1 MPVGSRSSLV
11 SDRVQEQRSCTKHQS
26 RRQGIASVLFAKVDC
41 SCASFLLL
49 DKLNTRLGK
58 GPMKKEKFKPILLFL
73 LVIVLFMMMISCAH
87 TPGVI
92 GKWRE
97 IGKTATLE
105 FSKDGSFKAVD
116 NQGMAVS
123 GKYTLFENGNVRFEI
138 AHPGSSSEIVIGKL
152 SMREDR
158 LTISFKNG
166 HEVERYRRVK

>member
-1 MPVGSRSSLV
+1 MKYDLT
-11 SDRVQEQRSCTKHQS
+11 DRVEWMMTFFLKFSFHKNS
-26 RRQGIASVLFAKVDC
+26 RRVYVANRNRRSITPMAP
-41 SCASFLLL
+41 
-49 DKLNTRLGK
+49 GK
-58 GPMKKEKFKPILLFL
+58 DPMKKEKFKPILLFL

-152 SMREDR
+152 SVREDK

>member
-1 MPVGSRSSLV
+1 M
-11 SDRVQEQRSCTKHQS
+11 
-26 RRQGIASVLFAKVDC
+26 LFAKVDC

-116 NQGMAVS
+116 NQGRGLGS
-123 GKYTLFENGNVRFEI
+123 GGLGSGLRYCNSGNCLNNDFI
-138 AHPGSSSEIVIGKL
+138 ASANLKSVLGRI
-152 SMREDR
+152 
-158 LTISFKNG
+158 
-166 HEVERYRRVK
+166 

>member
-1 MPVGSRSSLV
+1 MKYDLT
-11 SDRVQEQRSCTKHQS
+11 DRVEWMMTFFLKFSFHKNS
-26 RRQGIASVLFAKVDC
+26 RRVYVANRNRRSIIPTAP
-41 SCASFLLL
+41 
-49 DKLNTRLGK
+49 GK
-58 GPMKKEKFKPILLFL
+58 DPMKKEKFKPILLFL
-73 LVIVLFMMMISCAH
+73 FVIVLFMMMISCAH
-87 TPGVI
+87 TPRVI

-152 SMREDR
+152 SVREDK